1 MNIHSINS
9 KIMDE
14 FPWPKE
20 NANKHSRGRLG
31 VFSGDELNTG
41 AARLCANAG
50 ARIGAGWVVIYAP
63 YEAAKVIACHETS
76 IMVKAIK
83 YDGKI
88 PQNIED
94 YNAIIIGPA
103 LGFDGAK
110 YAYLRNLCGANVPL
124 VLDADAL
131 TYIANSQNGNFFE
144 LFEMRGAP
152 IVLTPHSGEFYRLF
166 DFPQSDDFKQK
177 ISHTLAAAKQANAI
191 IVHKG
196 AKTII
201 ATPVGEISILEKS
214 SPFLA
219 TAGTG
224 DVLAGLI
231 GGLMAQGAKPYI
243 ACQIAVYLHAM
254 AGISLNAGLIAQD
267 LPLEIAQILNEYYN
281 KE

>member
-1 MNIHSINS
+1 MKLHSITQS
-9 KIMDE
+9 CMKD

-41 AARLCANAG
+41 AARLAANAG
-50 ARIGAGWVVIYAP
+50 ARIGAGWVVLFAQ
-63 YEAAKVIACHETS
+63 YEAAKIIASHETS

-83 YDGKI
+83 YDGRL
-88 PQNIED
+88 PNDIED
-94 YNAIIIGPA
+94 YGAIIIGPA

-110 YAYLRNLCGANVPL
+110 YAYLRNLCGANVPI

-144 LFEMRGAP
+144 LFELRGAP
-152 IVLTPHSGEFYRLF
+152 VVLTPHSGEFYRLF
-166 DFPQSDDFKQK
+166 DYPQSDDFKQK

-196 AKTII
+196 PKTII
-201 ATPVGEISILEKS
+201 ATPLGEVSILEKS

-231 GGLMAQGAKPYI
+231 GGLMAQGVLPYI
-243 ACQIAVYLHAM
+243 ACQIAVFLHSQS
-254 AGISLNAGLIAQD
+254 GISLNAGLIAQD